1 MTGDNG
7 QRASGESAC
16 PPSRGSVKPSAGPR
30 EVCHKCPHLRDH
42 GDGAGCTCPSTPP
55 RPGLFFHG
63 FRRNLGISYSLPRAR
78 PGGLD
83 PRTLGCKGLSETLLQ
98 AGRLVLC
105 MLGIQGHHAGVG
117 GGVNRA
123 SILFS
128 DRKGG
133 SGEGPDPWAWCQL
146 LTGPWPPT
154 CVHGLRC
161 TAVCFIHL
169 SFVYSLIRDGA
180 EVPGSLPAALRLPQ
194 GVPPHPPPPGRESPS
209 L

>member
-1 MTGDNG
+1 MVPAAPAPPPLPAQVFSFTV
-7 QRASGESAC
+7 SGETSGFPILSPEPVLEA
-16 PPSRGSVKPSAGPR
+16 SILGLWAARGSWRPCIR
-30 EVCHKCPHLRDH
+30 
-42 GDGAGCTCPSTPP
+42 PP
-55 RPGLFFHG
+55 
-63 FRRNLGISYSLPRAR
+63 
-78 PGGLD
+78 
-83 PRTLGCKGLSETLLQ
+83 LQ
-98 AGRLVLC
+98 AERLVLC

>member
-83 PRTLGCKGLSETLLQ
+83 PWTLGCKGLLETVRPPSPTGGTPRALY
-98 AGRLVLC
+98 AGDTGTPRR
-105 MLGIQGHHAGVG
+105 G
-117 GGVNRA
+117 GGR
-123 SILFS
+123 
-128 DRKGG
+128 REQ
-133 SGEGPDPWAWCQL
+133 GEHPVLGQEGRFWRR
-146 LTGPWPPT
+146 TGPL
-154 CVHGLRC
+154 GL
-161 TAVCFIHL
+161 V
-169 SFVYSLIRDGA
+169 
-180 EVPGSLPAALRLPQ
+180 PAAHRSMAPHVCARPEVHSSMFHSLVIRLFT
-194 GVPPHPPPPGRESPS
+194 HS
-209 L
+209 